1 MFDEQENEYEIPTKA
16 TSHQILHISNIKS
29 THAPVG
35 FPHSSV
41 GKESDCNAGDP
52 GSIPGFR
59 RYPGEGNGNPLQ
71 YSCLENPM
79 DREAWQAT
87 VNGVRRVGHNLET
100 KLAPPR
106 TYIQWGRDSLFN
118 KRCWENWTATC
129 KRMKLE
135 HCLIPYTKINSKW
148 VKDLNV
154 KPEII

>member
-79 DREAWQAT
+79 DRGAWQVTVHGTANSQGQLGDYAT
-87 VNGVRRVGHNLET
+87 TEVSFSYVKRFCLLICSIFAALVNC
-100 KLAPPR
+100 KFLANR
-106 TYIQWGRDSLFN
+106 KCAIHFACHKRSTYSCN
-118 KRCWENWTATC
+118 K
-129 KRMKLE
+129 
-135 HCLIPYTKINSKW
+135 
-148 VKDLNV
+148 
-154 KPEII
+154 